1 MHPASSPAGC
11 AQPLE
16 LLCGALSPP
25 GSRGRGREAC
35 GHTPRSSKSAHC
47 NSKEALILSLL
58 KVCIFIFFL
67 LLIAGFFLLMVIT
80 RCMPTLSLLSPITP
94 RCQRTRPQGPWRG
107 CRSSCTC
114 FCLSLPWLSSC
125 GLKTS
130 RRGRRIIPACT
141 NPPVSPVSAL
151 VTLPPASGTHGH
163 PSSLCPSFV
172 PFSVYNFCSPLCS
185 RSFLK
190 VGMAQRLNERR
201 HSSCELFPAWGG
213 RTDGA
218 EASRKP
224 CSRLHGPPR

>member
-1 MHPASSPAGC
+1 MLPASSPAGC

-58 KVCIFIFFL
+58 KVCIFFFFL

-80 RCMPTLSLLSPITP
+80 CCMPTLSLLSPITP
-94 RCQRTRPQGPWRG
+94 RCQRTRPQGLWCG

-130 RRGRRIIPACT
+130 RRGRK
-141 NPPVSPVSAL
+141 N
-151 VTLPPASGTHGH
+151 H
-163 PSSLCPSFV
+163 PCL
-172 PFSVYNFCSPLCS
+172 Y
-185 RSFLK
+185 
-190 VGMAQRLNERR
+190 Q
-201 HSSCELFPAWGG
+201 
-213 RTDGA
+213 
-218 EASRKP
+218 
-224 CSRLHGPPR
+224 PPRVTGERLGHVATSLGHAWSPFIPLPQFRSLLSL